1 MMKTSMSSVDNN
13 QFKVYT
19 SDLMSALDLVIMTF
33 FISSNVL
40 QYRL

>member
-19 SDLMSALDLVIMTF
+19 SGLMSALDLVIMTF
-33 FISSNVL
+33 FISFNVL

>member
-19 SDLMSALDLVIMTF
+19 SDLMFALDLVI
-33 FISSNVL
+33 
-40 QYRL
+40 